1 MSIYLETTF
10 FERLKIDKGVVKQII
25 LPHYDMLD
33 ELKKLCIKISL
44 LQTLKETP
52 IFVNTFKELS
62 TKGA

>member
-1 MSIYLETTF
+1 
-10 FERLKIDKGVVKQII
+10 LKIDKGVVKQII